1 MRRSRGAP
9 AAPAPQAPQ
18 APLILGAAVMALAGC
33 GSGGVLSGPAETPR
47 PIVTQTVAP
56 PPGGVRSLQP
66 KPTGKRAAFK
76 GVEMLLPAG
85 WRLGPVV
92 RDSTCALP
100 PDQVSCLGGPL
111 TIKTV
116 GAGGWP
122 GTMLDRASGWQGSAP
137 PVCYAANAIP
147 PDHADQGRARLAV
160 RSTVR
165 AADGTALAHRQ
176 WEVPCTSGRSFT
188 VKLWYAAAK
197 RVVFYTLSANP
208 EYAGVYQQIV
218 ASADFAHAGA

>member
-1 MRRSRGAP
+1 MRPSCGAP
-9 AAPAPQAPQ
+9 IPPI
-18 APLILGAAVMALAGC
+18 PLVLGAAPLALALALAGC

-56 PPGGVRSLQP
+56 PPGGVRSPLP
-66 KPTGKRAAFK
+66 KPSGRPAAFK

-100 PDQVSCLGGPL
+100 ADQVSCLGGPL

-137 PVCYAANAIP
+137 PICYAAGAVP
-147 PDHADQGRARLAV
+147 PDHADQGRARLTV

-165 AADGTALAHRQ
+165 AADGTALAYRE

-197 RVVFYTLSANP
+197 RVVFYTLSASP
-208 EYAGVYQQIV
+208 EYANVYRQIV
-218 ASADFAHAGA
+218 AGADFTRAGA